1 MTGAWRAIAVGVT
14 IAGLG
19 PVFGFAAVVAWVLW
33 DRSTSAALY
42 LIQFPD
48 VIITPHLFGGGP
60 AAVAGLVAGWR
71 IWRRGAISLRFWLAV
86 TAIFA
91 LGPSL
96 LYLAPYTPPPNGMV
110 YVTDQEI
117 AFAYIGAVTFASL
130 ALRLLLSVLGLLR
143 GASEAAR
150 QHDGALAGAKTDSET

>member
-1 MTGAWRAIAVGVT
+1 MPKAVDRAWRAVVVGGI

-19 PVFGFAAVVAWVLW
+19 PLFGFAAVVAWILW
-33 DRSTSAALY
+33 DRSASAALY

-48 VIITPHLFGGGP
+48 VVITPYLFGGAP
-60 AAVAGLVAGWR
+60 AAIAGLVAGWR
-71 IWRRGAISLRFWLAV
+71 IWRRGAISMRFWLAA

-96 LYLAPYTPPPNGMV
+96 LYLTLYTPPPNGMQ

-117 AFAYIGAVTFASL
+117 AAAYIGAVAFASL
-130 ALRLLLSVLGLLR
+130 ALRLLLSVTGLLR
-143 GASEAAR
+143 GPSDAI
-150 QHDGALAGAKTDSET
+150 

>member
-1 MTGAWRAIAVGVT
+1 MPKTTDGAWRAVVVGGI

-19 PVFGFAAVVAWVLW
+19 PLFGFAAVVAWVLS
-33 DRSTSAALY
+33 DRSASTALY

-48 VIITPHLFGGGP
+48 VLTTPYLFGGGP

-71 IWRRGAISLRFWLAV
+71 IWRRGAISMRFWLAA

-91 LGPSL
+91 LAPSL
-96 LYLAPYTPPPNGMV
+96 LYLALYAPPPNGIQ

-117 AFAYIGAVTFASL
+117 AAAYTGAVAFASL
-130 ALRLLLSVLGLLR
+130 TLRLLLSVSGLLR
-143 GASEAAR
+143 VP
-150 QHDGALAGAKTDSET
+150 SET